1 MNVDIEIRENPR
13 HIFYKITGTLTL
25 EGFIEAATQVGAV
38 SEDSEIVHIL
48 ADYRELSFD
57 INMASVFEMPDEL
70 ELLGMPIDTKSAVL
84 HSGDSE
90 TDEKFEMFKMLAR
103 SKGHIVELFTD
114 EQDALK
120 WLSEK

>member
-1 MNVDIEIRENPR
+1 MKIDIEIRENPR

-38 SEDSEIVHIL
+38 SEENEIVHIF
-48 ADYRELSFD
+48 ADYREVNFD

-70 ELLGMPIDTKSAVL
+70 ELLGMPIDTRSAVL
-84 HSGDSE
+84 YPANSE

>member
-1 MNVDIEIRENPR
+1 MKIFIEIRENPR
-13 HIFYKITGTLTL
+13 HIYYKITGKLTL
-25 EGFIEAATQVGAV
+25 ESFIEAAIRVGAV
-38 SEDSEIVHIL
+38 SEENEIYHVVG
-48 ADYRELSFD
+48 DYREVIFD

-70 ELLGMPIDTKSAVL
+70 ELLGMPIKTRSAVL
-84 HSGDSE
+84 YPGDSE
-90 TDEKFEMFKMLAR
+90 TAEKFGMFKMLAR